1 MSGEIL
7 SYPLTVKHIL
17 PGGGVV
23 YHSGLKVSL
32 VAVKNAAPHVAIEVA
47 PDDVRECHSGT
58 VFILN
63 ATGTTIET
71 INLT

>member
-23 YHSGLKVSL
+23 WHSGMKVSL
-32 VAVKNAAPHVAIEVA
+32 VPVENAAPHVAVEVA
-47 PDDVRECHSGT
+47 PDDVRQCHSGT
-58 VFILN
+58 VFIMN
-63 ATGTTIET
+63 ATGTTVET
-71 INLT
+71 IVLS

>member
-23 YHSGLKVSL
+23 WHSGLKVSL
-32 VAVKNAAPHVAIEVA
+32 VPVENAAPHVAVEVA
-47 PDDVRECHSGT
+47 PDDVRQCHSGT
-58 VFILN
+58 VFIMN
-63 ATGTTIET
+63 ATGTTVET
-71 INLT
+71 IVLS

>member
-1 MSGEIL
+1 MPEIL
-7 SYPLTVKHIL
+7 TAPLTVKHVM

-23 YHSGLKVSL
+23 YHSGPKVSIITPQNATAY
-32 VAVKNAAPHVAIEVA
+32 VAVEVA

-58 VFILN
+58 VFIMN

-71 INLT
+71 IVLS